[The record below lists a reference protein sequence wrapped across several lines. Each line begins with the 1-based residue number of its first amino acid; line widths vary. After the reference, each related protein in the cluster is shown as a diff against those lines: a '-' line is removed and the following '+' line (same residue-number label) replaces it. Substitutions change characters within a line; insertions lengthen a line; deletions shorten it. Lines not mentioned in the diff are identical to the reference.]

1 MKQTFASRLIAGAV
15 AAGLFAAPGPLWAQE
30 TGSLNAQ
37 GAAPDAV
44 LARLSTDPRTPAGY
58 SADVELHVKL
68 HTFPYVGV
76 AVHGTSSYRRPGLYH
91 YQLQNLPRVAA
102 KFNDLQYDL
111 GDPTTWPQRY
121 DIAMAPQ
128 STADV
133 PVLRMVPKKTGL
145 VSFLEIVTDAKGGR
159 IVKATWKRHDGGT
172 IVLMQT
178 YDSLG
183 GADVV
188 TEQHATIDI
197 PHMRAELS
205 AIYTNLA
212 LDTAT
217 LATVPER

>member
-1 MKQTFASRLIAGAV
+1 MKLSFARGLIAATATAV
-15 AAGLFAAPGPLWAQE
+15 LCVTPGWVRAQDAPAASEATAPVAI
-30 TGSLNAQ
+30 
-37 GAAPDAV
+37 
-44 LARLSTDPRTPAGY
+44 LARLSTDPRTPDGY

-68 HTFPYVGV
+68 HSFPYVGL

-102 KFNDLQYDL
+102 KFDDLQYDL

-121 DIAMAPQ
+121 DIALAPQ
-128 STADV
+128 STGDA

-145 VSFLEIVTDAKGGR
+145 VSYLDIETDAKCAR
-159 IVKATWKRHDGGT
+159 ILKATWKRHDGGT
-172 IVLMQT
+172 IVLTQT

-183 GADVV
+183 AADVV

-205 AIYTNLA
+205 ASYSNLT
-212 LDTAT
+212 LDTPT
-217 LATVPER
+217 IATVPER